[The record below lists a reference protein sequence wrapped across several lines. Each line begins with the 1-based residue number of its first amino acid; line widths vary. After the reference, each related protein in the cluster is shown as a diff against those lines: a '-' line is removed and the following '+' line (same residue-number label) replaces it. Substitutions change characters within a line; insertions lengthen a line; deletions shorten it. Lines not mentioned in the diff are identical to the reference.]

1 MTILVE
7 NIKNLNKIEQHD
19 IDHVS
24 TWLFDAVKISTKD
37 DEKSI
42 YHKIDLL
49 QFLLDYLPKAIQI
62 DSLATDEEQLT
73 FIKLLSKL
81 TDIKEELE
89 MLTGKI
95 TDSQLNDIS
104 KIFYKKSIHPIGDL
118 ENI

>member
-1 MTILVE
+1 MTILAE
-7 NIKNLNKIEQHD
+7 NIKNLSKIEQHD

-24 TWLFDAVKISTKD
+24 TWLFDAVKISTND

-42 YHKIDLL
+42 FHKIELL

-62 DSLATDEEQLT
+62 DTLSTDEEQLT

-89 MLTGKI
+89 MLIGKL
-95 TDSQLNDIS
+95 DENQLNDIS
-104 KIFYKKSIHPIGDL
+104 KNFFKKSIYPVGDL
-118 ENI
+118 EKI